1 MKKLLILISF
11 LACLNI
17 YGQKGKSYVTGW
29 HNDGDD
35 EMSIPADNYSFFEKG
50 KLFYFLSNSKSD
62 LLIDIKVEDEA
73 VQTRILKEGMT
84 VWINM
89 DGKQDQKMGVRFP
102 MGAQRQGGN
111 RNGVNQTM
119 LNPDGS
125 LVTPISQAN
134 TIELIGFTGE
144 NSNRFPSENADS
156 FNGFVKYD
164 NAGILHYRMF
174 MPFDKIPLRNTK
186 EGNETMPFTIGIE
199 YGKSAIG
206 NNRQGPPPSSSSSGG
221 RSSRGG
227 SGGGSRG
234 GGGGGGGMPQG
245 GSPMG
250 GQNNRD
256 AAKPPVLFWIK
267 NIKLSV
273 NE

>member
-1 MKKLLILISF
+1 MKKILVLVSCVI
-11 LACLNI
+11 CLNT
-17 YGQKGKSYVTGW
+17 YGQKGKSYVAGW

-35 EMSIPADNYSFFEKG
+35 EMSISADSYSFHEKG
-50 KLFYFLSNSKSD
+50 KIFYFFSNNKTD
-62 LLIDIKVEDEA
+62 LVIDIKVEDEG
-73 VQTRILKEGMT
+73 VQNRILKEGMT
-84 VWINM
+84 LWINT
-89 DGKQDQKMGVRFP
+89 DGKQDQEMGVRFP

-144 NSNRFPSENADS
+144 NPNRFPSENADS

-164 NAGILHYRMF
+164 DKGFLHYRMF
-174 MPFDKIPLRNTK
+174 MPFDKIPFRNTK
-186 EGNETMPFTIGIE
+186 EGNSTMPFSLGIE
-199 YGKSAIG
+199 YGRSAAG
-206 NNRQGPPPSSSSSGG
+206 NNFQGPPPSSPSSVG

-234 GGGGGGGMPQG
+234 GGGMPQG
-245 GSPMG
+245 GAPMG
-250 GQNNRD
+250 GQNSRV
-256 AAKPPVLFWIK
+256 APKPSVLIWIK
-267 NIKLSV
+267 NINLSI
-273 NE
+273 EK